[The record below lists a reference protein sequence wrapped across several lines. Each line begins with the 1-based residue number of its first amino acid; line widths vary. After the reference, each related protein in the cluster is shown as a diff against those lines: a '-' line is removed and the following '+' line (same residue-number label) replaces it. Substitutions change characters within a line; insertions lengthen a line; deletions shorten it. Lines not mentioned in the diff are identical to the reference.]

1 MEQYLQ
7 LTEEREKAL
16 QKGVGY
22 LLYGLGLTGPEY
34 ELTPE
39 RMSRALRELC
49 VGMGVDV
56 DEEVFKNGVFETEQA
71 ELRMPTTF
79 TNISARGICPH
90 HCLPII
96 YNAEVKYKP
105 RKKVVGLSRI
115 HRLVRILAARPVL
128 QEQLAYDIASTL
140 RDKLECPV
148 SVRLEGH
155 HLCMIARGSK
165 TEWDSPV
172 ITELE
177 LE

>member
-7 LTEEREKAL
+7 LTEERADAL
-16 QKGVGY
+16 QAGIRGM
-22 LLYGLGLTGPEY
+22 LYGLGLMGPEY

-49 VGMGVDV
+49 AGLNVDL
-56 DEEVFKNGVFETEQA
+56 DTEVFKDGIFETEQK

-79 TNISARGICPH
+79 KNISARGTCPH
-90 HCLPII
+90 HILPIV
-96 YNAEVKYKP
+96 YTVEVSYKP
-105 RKKVVGLSRI
+105 RKKVVGLSRVI
-115 HRLVRILAARPVL
+115 RLVRILAARPVL
-128 QEQLAYDIASTL
+128 QEQLAYDIASAL

-155 HLCMIARGSK
+155 HLCMIARGAK

-172 ITELE
+172 ITEIE

>member
-1 MEQYLQ
+1 MMPEPGFDKDTIESGVWSILAGLHLDGKDYL
-7 LTEEREKAL
+7 
-16 QKGVGY
+16 
-22 LLYGLGLTGPEY
+22 
-34 ELTPE
+34 LTPE
-39 RMSRALRELC
+39 RVARALMELC
-49 VGMGVDV
+49 SGLNVDL
-56 DEEVFKNGVFETEQA
+56 EKEVFGDGIFETEQK

-79 TNISARGICPH
+79 TNISARGLCPH
-90 HCLPII
+90 HLMPII

>member
-1 MEQYLQ
+1 VKQYLE
-7 LTEEREKAL
+7 LTEEREEAL
-16 QKGVGY
+16 RKGVGDI
-22 LLYGLGLTGPEY
+22 LYGLGLTGAEY
-34 ELTPE
+34 SLTPG

-49 VGMGVDV
+49 AGIGVDI
-56 DEEVFKNGVFETEQA
+56 ETEVFRDGVFETEQK

-79 TNISARGICPH
+79 KNISARGLCPH
-90 HCLPII
+90 HLLPII
-96 YNAEVKYKP
+96 YNAEVSYKP
-105 RKKVVGLSRI
+105 RKKVVGLSRV

-155 HLCMIARGSK
+155 HMCMISRGAR
-165 TEWDSPV
+165 TEWDAPV

-177 LE
+177 LT